1 MVAPAVA
8 GAPAEVRARRPRFRR
23 LRRLPRRLFGRRTTG
38 PFRRLRRIVVW
49 VLAVPVVY
57 GLACMVEVFWFG
69 RHDDRRP
76 ADAIVVMGAAQ
87 WNGRPSPVLA
97 ARLDH
102 ALALYRAHVAPLV
115 IVTGGKL
122 PADRFTE
129 AGVSRDYLVAH
140 GVPADA
146 VLAEDQGRTS
156 WQELRTVSAMV
167 HARVAGRRPTVV
179 LVSDPYH
186 ERRINGMAGELGLRP
201 RPSPARTANEPLLP
215 LHYIEEAVGVGFAH
229 IFGYRNLVWLDPG

>member
-1 MVAPAVA
+1 M
-8 GAPAEVRARRPRFRR
+8 
-23 LRRLPRRLFGRRTTG
+23 
-38 PFRRLRRIVVW
+38 VVW

-87 WNGRPSPVLA
+87 WNGRPSPVLG

-115 IVTGGKL
+115 VVTGGKQ
-122 PADRFTE
+122 PGDRFTE

-146 VLAEDQGRTS
+146 VVAEDQGRTS
-156 WQELRTVSAMV
+156 WQELRTVSAIM
-167 HARVAGRRPTVV
+167 HERLTGRRPSVV

-186 ERRINGMAGELGLRP
+186 ERRINGMAGELDLRP
-201 RPSPARTANEPLLP
+201 RPSPARAANELWLP

-229 IFGYRNLVWLDPG
+229 LFGYHNLVRLDPG